1 MTFSR
6 PLLGTNTNKTS
17 MSWLE
22 YIWHS
27 CLIQGWYNCWYAF
40 KNWADLMG
48 NNYQDY
54 ALLKEDDP
62 LEQCILYFW
71 DSLEDEIY
79 PKEFLESLL
88 QMCDDVKT
96 GKVETYSL
104 EDTMG
109 RLKDIVGDMID
120 DVDLE
125 EEESGSL

>member
-6 PLLGTNTNKTS
+6 PLLGTDTDKVK
-17 MSWLE
+17 MSWIE
-22 YIWHS
+22 YIWFS
-27 CLIQGWYNCWYAF
+27 CLVQGWHNCWYAF
-40 KNWADLMG
+40 RNWADLMG

-71 DSLEDEIY
+71 DSLEEDIY

-88 QMCDDVKT
+88 QMSDDVKT

-104 EDTMG
+104 EETMS
-109 RLKDIVGDMID
+109 RLKDLVGDMID

-125 EEESGSL
+125 EEDNGTL